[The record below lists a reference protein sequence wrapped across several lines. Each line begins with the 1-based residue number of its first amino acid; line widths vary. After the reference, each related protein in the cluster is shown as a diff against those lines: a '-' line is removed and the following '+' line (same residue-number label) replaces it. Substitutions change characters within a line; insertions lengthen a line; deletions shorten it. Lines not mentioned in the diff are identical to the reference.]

1 MTGRDR
7 WTTAQAIV
15 DSRDWTSA
23 DGSDHSVGRWHVVY
37 EYTVAGER
45 YIGKFTDF
53 QSGDEEYLGPGDR
66 FEIRFNPRRP
76 TQSYYPELRTQ
87 TYFLAVCIGIA
98 IVLAVLMILITIG
111 NVRSAH

>member
-7 WTTAQAIV
+7 WTTVQAVV
-15 DSRDWTSA
+15 DSRNWTSA
-23 DGSDHSVGRWHVVY
+23 DGSDPSVGRWHVEY

-45 YIGKFTDF
+45 YVGKFVDF
-53 QSGDEEYLGPGDR
+53 QSGDEEYLRPGDR

-76 TQSYYPELRTQ
+76 SQSYYPELSTQ
-87 TYFLAVCIGIA
+87 TYFLAVCIGMA
-98 IVLAVLMILITIG
+98 IVLAVLMLLITIG